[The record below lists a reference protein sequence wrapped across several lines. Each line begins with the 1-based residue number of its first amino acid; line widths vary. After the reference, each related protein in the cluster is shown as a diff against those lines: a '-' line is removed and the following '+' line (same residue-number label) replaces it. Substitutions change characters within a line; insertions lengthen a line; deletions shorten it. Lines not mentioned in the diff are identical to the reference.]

1 MVKQPSAIV
10 ATLLLPILAHAFSNT
25 SVPIL
30 ARCDEPSVSCF
41 QDYASTYLDGV
52 LEDTRQFS
60 IIGGMLNFTRNNESY
75 ARDNEVDSGDSGRS
89 IGDSLEDKLL
99 KFLLTHDT
107 EVRLFEG
114 AGVRISPRRME
125 SDGLVAKLEMLG
137 GAVESRELKST
148 PRIFFKII
156 SKWLDCLRNLLG

>member
-10 ATLLLPILAHAFSNT
+10 AALVLPILASAYPNA
-25 SVPIL
+25 SVPVL

-41 QDYASTYLDGV
+41 QDYAFTYLDEV
-52 LEDTRQFS
+52 LEDTRHFS
-60 IIGGMLNFTRNNESY
+60 IIGGMLNFTRNNQSY
-75 ARDNEVDSGDSGRS
+75 GRENDVDGGDSGRS
-89 IGDSLEDKLL
+89 FEGSLRDKFL

-125 SDGLVAKLEMLG
+125 SDGLVARLEMLGG

-148 PRIFFKII
+148 PRIFFKLI
-156 SKWLDCLRNLLG
+156 SKWLVYVTY